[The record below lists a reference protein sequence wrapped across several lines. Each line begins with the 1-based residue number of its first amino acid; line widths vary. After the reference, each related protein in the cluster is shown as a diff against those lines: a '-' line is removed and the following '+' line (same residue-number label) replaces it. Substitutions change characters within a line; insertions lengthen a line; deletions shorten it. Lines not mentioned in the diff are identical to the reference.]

1 MSLWRKALEKTRG
14 LFTGA
19 IRKIGLLRR
28 KVDAETLEDLETS
41 LIRADVAP
49 RLAAEVVGDLG
60 KACRGTDLVPSRV
73 LVDLLAKS
81 LGPQRPFTWD
91 KPASTRCILMVGI
104 NGSGKTTTC
113 AKLAWLAKQKGR
125 KAILGAGDTFRAA
138 GTEQLR
144 LWADRLGVE
153 VVSGRQGSDAAAVA
167 YDALDAAIAR
177 NADYVIIDTAGRM
190 HTKAHLMEELR
201 KLTRALKKRLPDAP
215 HEVWIVLDAS
225 IGQNAINQARVFHEA
240 VPLTGIVM
248 SKLDGSS
255 KAGFIFSIQ
264 RELNVP
270 ILFMGLGEQAP
281 DLSPF
286 DPAEFCEALVGVEE
300 DDAPEGAKS

>member
-1 MSLWRKALEKTRG
+1 MSLWRKALAKTRD

-19 IRKIGLLRR
+19 VKKIGLLRR
-28 KVDAETLEDLETS
+28 KVDAETLEDLEAA
-41 LIRADVAP
+41 LIRGDMNP
-49 RLAAEVVGDLG
+49 RLAAEVVHDLG
-60 KACRGTDLVPSRV
+60 KACRGSDLAPSRV
-73 LVDLLAKS
+73 LADLLAQS
-81 LGPQRPFTWD
+81 LGPQRVWTWE
-91 KPASTRCILMVGI
+91 KPAAPRCILVVGI

-113 AKLAWLAKQKGR
+113 AKLAWQANQQGR
-125 KAILGAGDTFRAA
+125 KALLGAADTFRAA

-144 LWADRLGVE
+144 LWADRLNVE

-177 NADYVIIDTAGRM
+177 KSDYVIIDTAGRM
-190 HTKAHLMEELR
+190 HTKTHLMEELR
-201 KLTRALKKRLPDAP
+201 KLTRALSKRLSDAP

-240 VPLTGIVM
+240 VPLTGIIL
-248 SKLDGSS
+248 SKLDGSA

-286 DPAEFCEALVGVEE
+286 DPAEFCEAIVGVEE
-300 DDAPEGAKS
+300 DEDTEASG